1 MMSFLSCLWPWAGSS
16 IQKAKLLNPPLS
28 LWRIIFNLALSGSL
42 SRRPTTTVYRFPELV
57 DPTDPVDPEVDSLSL
72 LSHSRSSTANMA
84 AGPWYVFS
92 SSSQTLPTP
101 QLLWICG
108 GRSILVVHSPS
119 GSETLPSLRTHSN
132 LSHRVT
138 GVFFFQWKT
147 FSRGPGA

>member
-1 MMSFLSCLWPWAGSS
+1 MSFLSCYWLWVSSS
-16 IQKAKLLNPPLS
+16 IQKAKLLNPVPCLR
-28 LWRIIFNLALSGSL
+28 RIIFNLALSCSL
-42 SRRPTTTVYRFPELV
+42 WRRSTTTVYRFPALV
-57 DPTDPVDPEVDSLSL
+57 DPGDPEVDSLSL

-92 SSSQTLPTP
+92 SSSRTLPTP
-101 QLLWICG
+101 QLLCICG
-108 GRSILVVHSPS
+108 GRSILVAHSPS

-138 GVFFFQWKT
+138 KVFFFQWKT